1 MSILED
7 EKKGERERRGKNIG
21 QKSRTTVSG
30 LIEYIAA
37 KFSV

>member
-21 QKSRTTVSG
+21 QKSRTVSG